1 MHQKIRKLTY
11 TGLLLALLICLQ
23 WAGSQIPSPLIKQL
37 ITGTMVNCVL
47 AVTVLMAGLGSG
59 LTVALISPVCAFA
72 LGIAPNIVTVLPI
85 MAGNDERAWRD
96 LLFRYIYQ
104 FCEQHRRL
112 ASSRPDNIPILFT
125 IMNGRIRELESQR
138 ATSTIEEKYR
148 ITARVGAISNILR
161 IWMDDGM
168 KESPEEIVNY
178 IMGFIT
184 LI

>member
-1 MHQKIRKLTY
+1 MRERNQSSATE
-11 TGLLLALLICLQ
+11 LIAAAFMELMLEKPYMEITVTDIITR
-23 WAGSQIPSPLIKQL
+23 AG
-37 ITGTMVNCVL
+37 
-47 AVTVLMAGLGSG
+47 
-59 LTVALISPVCAFA
+59 VARASFYRNYNSTSDILEHAIDRVVADF
-72 LGIAPNIVTVLPI
+72 NETVLPI

>member
-1 MHQKIRKLTY
+1 MRERNQSS
-11 TGLLLALLICLQ
+11 AAELIAAAFMELMLEKPYMEITVTDIITR
-23 WAGSQIPSPLIKQL
+23 AG
-37 ITGTMVNCVL
+37 
-47 AVTVLMAGLGSG
+47 
-59 LTVALISPVCAFA
+59 VARASFYRNYNSTSDILEHAIDRVVADFSE
-72 LGIAPNIVTVLPI
+72 TVLPI

-138 ATSTIEEKYR
+138 AASTIEEKYR

>member
-1 MHQKIRKLTY
+1 MRERNQSS
-11 TGLLLALLICLQ
+11 AAELIAAAFMELMLEKPYMEITVTDIITR
-23 WAGSQIPSPLIKQL
+23 AG
-37 ITGTMVNCVL
+37 
-47 AVTVLMAGLGSG
+47 
-59 LTVALISPVCAFA
+59 VARASFYRNYNSTSDILEHAIDRVVADF
-72 LGIAPNIVTVLPI
+72 NETVLPI

>member
-1 MHQKIRKLTY
+1 MRERNHSS
-11 TGLLLALLICLQ
+11 AAELIAAAFMELMLEKPYMEITVTDIITR
-23 WAGSQIPSPLIKQL
+23 AG
-37 ITGTMVNCVL
+37 
-47 AVTVLMAGLGSG
+47 
-59 LTVALISPVCAFA
+59 VARASFYRNYNSTSDILEHAIDRVVADF
-72 LGIAPNIVTVLPI
+72 NETVLPI

>member
-1 MHQKIRKLTY
+1 MRERNQSS
-11 TGLLLALLICLQ
+11 AAELIAAAFMELMLEKPYMEITVTDIITR
-23 WAGSQIPSPLIKQL
+23 AG
-37 ITGTMVNCVL
+37 
-47 AVTVLMAGLGSG
+47 
-59 LTVALISPVCAFA
+59 VARASFYRNYNSTSDILEHAIDRVVADF
-72 LGIAPNIVTVLPI
+72 NETVLPI

-96 LLFRYIYQ
+96 LLFLYIYQ

>member
-1 MHQKIRKLTY
+1 MRERNQSS
-11 TGLLLALLICLQ
+11 AAELIAAAFMELMLEKPYMEITVTDIITR
-23 WAGSQIPSPLIKQL
+23 AG
-37 ITGTMVNCVL
+37 
-47 AVTVLMAGLGSG
+47 
-59 LTVALISPVCAFA
+59 VARASFYRNYNSTSDILEHAIDRVVADFNET
-72 LGIAPNIVTVLPI
+72 ILPI

>member
-1 MHQKIRKLTY
+1 MRERNQSSAAELIAAAFMELMLEKPYMEITVTDIITRAGVARASFYRNYNSTSDILEHAIDRVVADFNET
-11 TGLLLALLICLQ
+11 AL
-23 WAGSQIPSPLIKQL
+23 PV
-37 ITGTMVNCVL
+37 MV
-47 AVTVLMAGLGSG
+47 
-59 LTVALISPVCAFA
+59 
-72 LGIAPNIVTVLPI
+72 
-85 MAGNDERAWRD
+85 GNDERAWRD

>member
-1 MHQKIRKLTY
+1 MRERNQSS
-11 TGLLLALLICLQ
+11 AAELIAAAFMELMLEKPYMEITVTDIITR
-23 WAGSQIPSPLIKQL
+23 AG
-37 ITGTMVNCVL
+37 
-47 AVTVLMAGLGSG
+47 
-59 LTVALISPVCAFA
+59 VARASFYRNYNSTSDILEHAIDRVVADF
-72 LGIAPNIVTVLPI
+72 NETVLPI
-85 MAGNDERAWRD
+85 MAGDDERAWRD